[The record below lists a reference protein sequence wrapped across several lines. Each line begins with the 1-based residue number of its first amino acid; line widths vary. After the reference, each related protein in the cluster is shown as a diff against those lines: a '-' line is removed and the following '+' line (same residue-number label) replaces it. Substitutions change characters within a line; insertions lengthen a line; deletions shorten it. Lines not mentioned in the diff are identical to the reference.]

1 MHSSGCSCHTQWHSI
16 KSKDNIQGFYQQ
28 RWRFQQSHSS
38 ISLLGHVNGSIQ
50 EPNRFISIQYS
61 AGIPIYSVN
70 NPHTQINCFIHRT
83 WTATFV
89 TESGYSG
96 QIMLTWRDI
105 TNVLL
110 NVTPTKWTSKKI
122 NRSSIKSGFIKQRL
136 ILGLKIER
144 LSRKKH
150 VRWLTHPCLQG
161 QVWPRLGHSRV
172 HVADPHPCLVA
183 EVAEVSLNIGDAPIG
198 KSWIHQWI
206 TGLWYTYPSEK

>member
-1 MHSSGCSCHTQWHSI
+1 MLIFFVFVFFWHVDGHLLFEVAVACKFYSSTHIHIFQWHWIEKRMHSSGCSCHTQWHSI

-83 WTATFV
+83 WTVTFV
-89 TESGYSG
+89 IGGGYSG

-110 NVTPTKWTSKKI
+110 NATPTKWTNNKKKDPVLSQDQGLQ
-122 NRSSIKSGFIKQRL
+122 SS
-136 ILGLKIER
+136 
-144 LSRKKH
+144 
-150 VRWLTHPCLQG
+150 
-161 QVWPRLGHSRV
+161 
-172 HVADPHPCLVA
+172 
-183 EVAEVSLNIGDAPIG
+183 VS
-198 KSWIHQWI
+198 
-206 TGLWYTYPSEK
+206 Y